1 MEVILYGFMF
11 ISFSGAAVWREKYGL
26 HDPTMP
32 TRDSIDSRVKYGN
45 RALSLFHMITFL
57 AGALYP
63 LEKENIRFLSFI
75 FSSLFLVGSQIILQ
89 IILIILSEYIVHYD
103 KKFTLFAADK
113 YEANTILK
121 ESLDECG
128 ADLIQAR
135 KDNSN
140 LQNRIIILKDEIENE
155 SARNEILENI
165 IDTKNKDIYRLY
177 NRLDDVKDEKK
188 EITKKL
194 LEIIESNSKYIPEG
208 DYIIMMDF
216 LKKLYE

>member
-1 MEVILYGFMF
+1 MEVIYIGLLF
-11 ISFSGAAVWREKYGL
+11 ISFSGVAFWREKYGL

-32 TRDSIDSRVKYGN
+32 TRDSIDRRVKYGN

-57 AGALYP
+57 SGALFP
-63 LEKENIRFLSFI
+63 LEKENIGCLSFI

-89 IILIILSEYIVHYD
+89 IILIVLSEYIVHYD

-128 ADLIQAR
+128 ADLIRAR

-140 LQNRIIILKDEIENE
+140 LQNRIIILKDELENE

-165 IDTKNKDIYRLY
+165 IDTKNEDIYRLY

-194 LEIIESNSKYIPEG
+194 LEIIEKNSKHIPEG
-208 DYIIMMDF
+208 DYIIMMDL
-216 LKKLYE
+216 LKKLHE

>member
-1 MEVILYGFMF
+1 MKVIYIGFMF
-11 ISFSGAAVWREKYGL
+11 ISFSGIAFWREKYGL
-26 HDPTMP
+26 HDPTVP

-45 RALSLFHMITFL
+45 RALSLLHIITFL
-57 AGALYP
+57 SGALYP
-63 LEKENIRFLSFI
+63 LEKENIGFISFT

-89 IILIILSEYIVHYD
+89 IILVILSEYIVHYD
-103 KKFTLFAADK
+103 KKFSLFVADR

-121 ESLDECG
+121 ESLDACG

-155 SARNEILENI
+155 SARNKILENI

-188 EITKKL
+188 EITKTL
-194 LEIIESNSKYIPEG
+194 LEIIESNSKHILEG
-208 DYIIMMDF
+208 DYIVMMDL
-216 LKKLYE
+216 LKKLHE

>member
-1 MEVILYGFMF
+1 MILLGHVA
-11 ISFSGAAVWREKYGL
+11 SWERLWREKYGL

-45 RALSLFHMITFL
+45 RVLSLFHMITYL

-63 LEKENIRFLSFI
+63 LEKENMGFIYFI

-89 IILIILSEYIVHYD
+89 IILIVISEYIVQYD
-103 KKFTLFAADK
+103 KKFTMFAADQH
-113 YEANTILK
+113 EANTILK
-121 ESLDECG
+121 ESLDTCG
-128 ADLIQAR
+128 ADLIRAR

-165 IDTKNKDIYRLY
+165 IDIKNKDIYRLY

-194 LEIIESNSKYIPEG
+194 LEIIESNSKHILEV
-208 DYIIMMDF
+208 DYIVIMDL
-216 LKKLYE
+216 LKKLHE